1 VIKNYLS
8 EVEIKM
14 QFEIFING
22 KNYRFTKSI
31 TVDQLITF
39 LNCNKNAIALEYNQT
54 ILKQEDWTK
63 TLIQSD
69 DTLEIVT
76 IVGGG

>member
-1 VIKNYLS
+1 
-8 EVEIKM
+8 M
-14 QFEIFING
+14 QLELFING

-31 TVDQLITF
+31 TVDQLIIF